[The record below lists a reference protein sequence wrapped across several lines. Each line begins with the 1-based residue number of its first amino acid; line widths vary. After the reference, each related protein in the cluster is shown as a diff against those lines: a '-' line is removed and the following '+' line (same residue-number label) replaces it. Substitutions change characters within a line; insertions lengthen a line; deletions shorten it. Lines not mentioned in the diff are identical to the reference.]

1 MLFLLRFRALDDA
14 APALPCQAAPAGRAF
29 LPVLE
34 NAVALQE
41 RHECL
46 SYCPSGAD
54 RHNCYRIARPVRI
67 AIDTG
72 GTFTD
77 CVFVRDGALEVLK
90 VPSTPHNPAEAIR
103 HALERILLGAR
114 RPATSPG
121 SNPVFL
127 QRRKN
132 GKQRGETFLDLT
144 CGTTVGTNALL
155 ERRGGRVALVTTAG
169 FEDVVEIGRQAR
181 LRLYDFFV
189 EKPPPLVSRE
199 RRFGLRE
206 RVGYDG
212 RALVR
217 PTPAELVRIVNK
229 VVRSRVQSVAVC
241 LLFSFANSAHE
252 QAAARAL
259 RAKGFQVSVSHEI
272 LPEFREY
279 ERTSTTVV
287 NAYLVPV
294 LSSYLAEIEHHAAY
308 VAREERAGSH
318 PARTQVRVMQSSGGI
333 VRASIAA
340 REPVRTILSG
350 PAGGVLGAKYVAER
364 AGFKH
369 IISLDMGGTSTDVAL
384 VEGALRTTN
393 EATVAELPVAV
404 PMLDVHTVGAGG
416 GSLARFD
423 RAGAL
428 RVGPE
433 SAGADPGPVCYGRGE
448 QPTVTDAHLVLGRIT
463 AEGFLGGE
471 FLLDERRARYWMERL
486 RGPMHSGEAFAQ
498 GIVDVANAVM
508 EKASRLS
515 SIERGYD
522 RRDYALVA
530 FGGAG
535 GLHACEL
542 AAALEMP
549 RVLVP
554 KFPGALS
561 ALGILRA
568 DVVRDFSQTVRLPVS
583 SVGGVRSV
591 LEHNFRRLERR
602 GAHEMRAEAF
612 ESRQIRIERWLD
624 MRYVGQAYELG
635 IPAAGDF
642 VEGFHRAH
650 ERRYGYA
657 DLQRPTEIV
666 NVRAKLIG
674 ATPRPELP
682 RQRPGA
688 ANAASA
694 VVGRRR
700 TLFARRARTT
710 PVYDRAKLRAGHR
723 FAGPAIVTE
732 YSATTVVPPGWRAF
746 VDAFGNLLLEPR

>member
-1 MLFLLRFRALDDA
+1 M
-14 APALPCQAAPAGRAF
+14 
-29 LPVLE
+29 
-34 NAVALQE
+34 
-41 RHECL
+41 
-46 SYCPSGAD
+46 
-54 RHNCYRIARPVRI
+54 RI

-103 HALERILLGAR
+103 HALEKILLGAQ

-127 QRRKN
+127 QRRQS
-132 GKQRGETFLDLT
+132 GRQRGEAFLDLT

-189 EKPPPLVSRE
+189 EKPLPLVSRE

-212 RALVR
+212 RALAR
-217 PTPAELVRIVNK
+217 PTPAELARIVNK

-241 LLFSFANSAHE
+241 LLFSFANPAHE

-259 RAKGFQVSVSHEI
+259 RAKGLQVSVSHEI

-308 VAREERAGSH
+308 AAREGRAGSH

-350 PAGGVLGAKYVAER
+350 PAGGVLGAQYVASR
-364 AGFKH
+364 AGFDR
-369 IISLDMGGTSTDVAL
+369 IITFDMGGTSTDVAL
-384 VEGALRTTN
+384 IEGSLRTTN
-393 EATVAELPVAV
+393 ESQVAELPVAV
-404 PMLDVHTVGAGG
+404 PMLDIHTVGAGG

-433 SAGADPGPVCYGRGE
+433 SAGADPGPICYGRGE
-448 QPTVTDAHLVLGRIT
+448 QPTVTDAHLVLGRIA

-471 FLLDERRARYWMERL
+471 FRLDERRTRMWMERT
-486 RGPMHSGEAFAQ
+486 RGSMRSLEAFAQ
-498 GIVDVANAVM
+498 GILDVANAVM
-508 EKASRLS
+508 EKAIRVISV
-515 SIERGYD
+515 ERGHD
-522 RRDYALVA
+522 PRDYALVA

-542 AAALEMP
+542 ASALRMP

-554 KFPGALS
+554 KFPGGLS

-568 DVVRDFSQTVRLPVS
+568 DVVKDFSQTVRLT
-583 SVGGVRSV
+583 VGARQETRAA
-591 LEHNFRRLERR
+591 LDHAFRRLKRR
-602 GAHEMRAEAF
+602 GLREMRAEGF
-612 ESRQIRIERWLD
+612 SPGQICTDCLLD
-624 MRYVGQAYELG
+624 MRYVGQAYELTV
-635 IPAAGDF
+635 PAVGDF
-642 VEGFHRAH
+642 VESFHRAH

-657 DLQRPTEIV
+657 DPARSTEIV
-666 NVRAKLIG
+666 NVRVRLIG
-674 ATPRPELP
+674 ATPKPELP
-682 RQRPGA
+682 RRRAGGA
-688 ANAASA
+688 DASVA
-694 VVGRRR
+694 VLGTRR
-700 TLFARRARTT
+700 TVFARRAWAT
-710 PVYDRAKLRAGHR
+710 PVYDRAKLRAGNR
-723 FAGPAIVTE
+723 FAGPAILTE
-732 YSATTVVPPGWRAF
+732 YSATTVLSPGWRAR
-746 VDAFGNLLLEPR
+746 VDAYGNLSLTPALA